1 MKTKILHAFIVIAL
15 FVSATFTLCAQEDAE
30 APTFSEEEEYVH
42 EKVWETGPTF
52 YQQVVD
58 FFEQHGV
65 TVTSVIDKP
74 FYGNSPELLSE
85 IATAFQV
92 SECALRNVNTVGDV
106 LCRIIEQRYN
116 GPHSEIMDFERI
128 QYSSWPPDFKTY
140 MEHYPNSPRWRE
152 AYEKYMVTFLVSSW
166 NYAMHYNSVR
176 YCKDFLDKYREFS
189 DNYCR
194 GLYDEAEEVPE
205 GCRLHTIDYEGYDSI
220 AVCVLADAAEKYLA
234 EIFKAEKEEA
244 ETWQRVKEAPS
255 YAAYHNYVKNYPRG
269 QWYHEVLTAMEPLEL
284 PDWQRAVAD
293 NTREGYEAFLRQY
306 PDGYHSPKAARYIQD
321 LVQAARHLERD
332 FCVTLSV
339 QEPKG
344 MDYAQV
350 GIVNDCSTGS
360 TYTITYT
367 GGTGGQVVLQ
377 PGETAWVTMIRN
389 GYTEDNSILLE
400 NDKGEATLYEM
411 YIDKGVYLLKLNNM
425 NFRSIVQD
433 NSSESPKGEKP
444 STAVKKL
451 IQEGKQKFG
460 DDLMLQERDSMRF

>member
-106 LCRIIEQRYN
+106 LCRIMEQRYN

-189 DNYCR
+189 DNYCW
-194 GLYDEAEEVPE
+194 GLTYYSKTSYSWLDKEYDESAEK
-205 GCRLHTIDYEGYDSI
+205 DYSAYSNWDSENSS
-220 AVCVLADAAEKYLA
+220 AAEYYRRSRTWK
-234 EIFKAEKEEA
+234 KADDMI
-244 ETWQRVKEAPS
+244 KEA
-255 YAAYHNYVKNYPRG
+255 
-269 QWYHEVLTAMEPLEL
+269 
-284 PDWQRAVAD
+284 
-293 NTREGYEAFLRQY
+293 F
-306 PDGYHSPKAARYIQD
+306 
-321 LVQAARHLERD
+321 
-332 FCVTLSV
+332 TLFTDP
-339 QEPKG
+339 E
-344 MDYAQV
+344 
-350 GIVNDCSTGS
+350 
-360 TYTITYT
+360 
-367 GGTGGQVVLQ
+367 
-377 PGETAWVTMIRN
+377 
-389 GYTEDNSILLE
+389 
-400 NDKGEATLYEM
+400 
-411 YIDKGVYLLKLNNM
+411 
-425 NFRSIVQD
+425 
-433 NSSESPKGEKP
+433 
-444 STAVKKL
+444 
-451 IQEGKQKFG
+451 
-460 DDLMLQERDSMRF
+460 